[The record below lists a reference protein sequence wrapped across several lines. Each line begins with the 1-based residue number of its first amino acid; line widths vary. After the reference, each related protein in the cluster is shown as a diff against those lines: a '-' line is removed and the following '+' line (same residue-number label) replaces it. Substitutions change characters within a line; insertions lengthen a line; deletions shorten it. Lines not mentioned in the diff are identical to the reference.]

1 MHSTNVI
8 IRVIFTLM
16 SIANASMLIFEFYDT
31 VDPVHRQV
39 ERYCLST
46 NHTERNLCKLLRQ
59 YDGPCKNETNKKSCI
74 YKQCK
79 EVEMSTMPICKKL
92 RPISRALIQEPKT
105 ISRRSLP
112 LILRIFN
119 VNQKRNNDTQ
129 LSPKKNT
136 LPK

>member
-1 MHSTNVI
+1 MHSTNLI
-8 IRVIFTLM
+8 IRVIFTLI
-16 SIANASMLIFEFYDT
+16 SIANASFLIFEFYDT
-31 VDPVHRQV
+31 VDPVQRQV
-39 ERYCLST
+39 ERYCLSK

-59 YDGPCKNETNKKSCI
+59 YDGPCKNATNKKSCI

-92 RPISRALIQEPKT
+92 RPRP

-112 LILRIFN
+112 LILKIFN
-119 VNQKRNNDTQ
+119 VSQKRNNDTQ
-129 LSPKKNT
+129 LNPKKNT

>member
-1 MHSTNVI
+1 MHSTNHI
-8 IRVIFTLM
+8 IRVIFTLI
-16 SIANASMLIFEFYDT
+16 SIANAGLLIFEFYDT

-39 ERYCLST
+39 ERYCLSN

-59 YDGPCKNETNKKSCI
+59 YDGPCKNSTNKKSCI

-92 RPISRALIQEPKT
+92 GPKLREKI

-112 LILRIFN
+112 LILKIFN
-119 VNQKRNNDTQ
+119 VSQKRNNDTQ
-129 LSPKKNT
+129 LNPKKNT